1 MGICSLIL
9 GGGRETKESVI
20 DPTVGLVFSK
30 KVADPVKKG
39 DVLAT
44 IYGNDEEKVKK
55 VAQKLDI
62 PYKHFAMKPLKRGFK
77 KIEKETQIKGENIA
91 VVGDQIFTDVLG
103 GNRSG
108 MFTILVEPI
117 DNKKDYW
124 YTAWK
129 RPIENKIKN
138 KIKKET
144 NLEMQIKNILRYKM
158 LINWSYIIGYLLVT
172 PFICIFLY
180 TYRHLWWLMITMF
193 GLILA
198 GVLTDYFLFH
208 HVSDRIKELT
218 HVNKE
223 LMELKKK
230 HKE

>member
-1 MGICSLIL
+1 MKNIYPNLYYAKVEEITIQELIKNKIKLLIL
-9 GGGRETKESVI
+9 DVDNTLIDYYKNLSDSVI
-20 DPTVGLVFSK
+20 NWSK
-30 KVADPVKKG
+30 EMKG
-39 DVLAT
+39 QGIKLYILSNT
-44 IYGNDEEKVKK
+44 NDEEKVKK

-77 KIEKETQIKGENIA
+77 KIGKETQIQAENIA

-138 KIKKET
+138 KIKEETKEG
-144 NLEMQIKNILRYKM
+144 KNKNVY
-158 LINWSYIIGYLLVT
+158 
-172 PFICIFLY
+172 
-180 TYRHLWWLMITMF
+180 
-193 GLILA
+193 
-198 GVLTDYFLFH
+198 
-208 HVSDRIKELT
+208 
-218 HVNKE
+218 
-223 LMELKKK
+223 
-230 HKE
+230 